1 MNYWVDKT
9 VLIISPEAWGLNFVS
24 KHHYAMELVKKG
36 SRVYF
41 LNPPVFNQRKKI
53 RLEEIKR
60 NLFSLYYRPV
70 LRGVNRI
77 PLTFRHW
84 LSGKTVALIQETISK
99 PIDII
104 WSFDPYRFQD
114 LRNFEA
120 FFRIYH
126 PVDVHHTDLEH
137 ICVKSADIVISTSNQ
152 ILKRF
157 YRMDK
162 PLFQIN
168 HGLADYFINPKKLKK
183 SFINNPK
190 KINVGLIGNLHCRY
204 IDCATLSFIIKNN
217 SEVDFYFIGPTGKS
231 NLTTSLINEQLINFL
246 DSMSNVFLLGSKP
259 SENLPAYLRELD
271 LFLICYTGDK
281 NVAEIA
287 NPHKILEYL
296 STGKPI
302 VSNYVDEY
310 RDKKYLIQM
319 ADNNK
324 DLAQVFSE
332 VVENINIFNSK
343 GSQLKRIAFA
353 RKHTY
358 EKKLRKVEE
367 LINQYSK
374 LMS

>member
-24 KHHYAMELVKKG
+24 KHHYALELVKKG
-36 SRVYF
+36 SKVYF
-41 LNPPVFNQRKKI
+41 LNPPVFNQRNKI
-53 RLEEIKR
+53 TLEEIKR
-60 NLFSLYYRPV
+60 NLYSLYYRPE
-70 LRGVNRI
+70 LRGINRI
-77 PLTFRHW
+77 PLTFRNW
-84 LSGKTVALIQETISK
+84 FNGKTAALIQETIKK

-120 FFRIYH
+120 LFRIYH
-126 PVDVHHTDLEH
+126 PVDIHHTNLEK

-157 YRMDK
+157 FRMDT

-168 HGLADYFINPKKLKK
+168 HGLADYFINPRTLKK
-183 SFINNPK
+183 SFIRNPK
-190 KINVGLIGNLHCRY
+190 KINVGLVGNLHYRY
-204 IDCATLSFIIKNN
+204 IDCEILTFIIRNN

-259 SENLPAYLRELD
+259 SENLPAYLKELD

-281 NVAEIA
+281 NVAEMA

-302 VSNYVDEY
+302 VSHYVDEY
-310 RDKKYLIQM
+310 KNKSDLIQM
-319 ADNNK
+319 AHDNK

-332 VVENINIFNSK
+332 TVENIHTFNTAEST
-343 GSQLKRIAFA
+343 LKRISFA
-353 RKHTY
+353 KKHTY
-358 EKKLRKVEE
+358 EKKLRKIEE
-367 LINQYSK
+367 LLNQSSRK
-374 LMS
+374 MS